1 MKKLKY
7 LALALAGVIFASCMG
22 SSYADPTLDESP
34 YGDNSIE
41 TTNLVTIAQLKAKYK
56 NKITGNS
63 YTTIS
68 EDMQIKGIVTGNDR
82 GGNIY
87 QEISIQ
93 DETGALL
100 VCVSASGLYGY
111 LPEGQ
116 EVIIDLKD
124 LIIGGYG
131 GQAEV
136 GGIYTNTSTGAKGV
150 GRMDRYTWEK
160 HYKLV
165 GEPDTTKLNTLKED
179 FDVSKL
185 SDASYIF
192 DNAGKLMTIKGV
204 TFKDANGKNV
214 YAPNDGSVSLTSNCA
229 NRAFTGY
236 NSSNLCLR
244 TSTYADFAND
254 IIKSGTCDVTG
265 IFTIYNST
273 WQILARDL
281 NDIK

>member
-136 GGIYTNTSTGAKGV
+136 GGIYTNTNTGAKGV

-165 GEPDTTKLNTLKED
+165 GEPDTTKLNSLKED

>member
-124 LIIGGYG
+124 LIIGGY
-131 GQAEV
+131 A
-136 GGIYTNTSTGAKGV
+136 
-150 GRMDRYTWEK
+150 WEK

-165 GEPDTTKLNTLKED
+165 GEPDTTKLNSLKED

>member
-1 MKKLKY
+1 
-7 LALALAGVIFASCMG
+7 
-22 SSYADPTLDESP
+22 
-34 YGDNSIE
+34 
-41 TTNLVTIAQLKAKYK
+41 
-56 NKITGNS
+56 
-63 YTTIS
+63 
-68 EDMQIKGIVTGNDR
+68 MQIKGIVTGNDR

-165 GEPDTTKLNTLKED
+165 GEPDTAKLNSLKED